1 MSETLQD
8 LSAPAL
14 VTAIEANLFALFPLF
29 RYWSQAETHDDPDM
43 LWSITH
49 IPFPLFNSVLRAQLA
64 PDSVNAAIEKAIT
77 RCRSRN
83 VPMLWW
89 TGPATRPA
97 HLGTYLEEHG
107 FTHEGDS
114 PGMAVDLRLLNEKL
128 PNRPLRMDR

>member
-1 MSETLQD
+1 MNILND
-8 LSAPAL
+8 LSPTAL
-14 VTAIEANLFALFPLF
+14 VAANEANIFEFFALWRDWP
-29 RYWSQAETHDDPDM
+29 QAEFHDGPELM
-43 LWSITH
+43 WSLTSIR
-49 IPFPLFNSVLRAQLA
+49 FSLFNSVLRAQLA